1 MKYFLLIFVTLD
13 AYLYYERKYLNTKLR
28 LMKKN
33 LMLILSIAAFTSQIY
48 AQKLEAD
55 EENALIHVLVTDME
69 DKIRKNDIIHFT
81 GINTGKTF
89 QGVSDKDGRFDI
101 LLPEG
106 DVYDI
111 KIIGLGEETEYN
123 QLEIEAKEGSFEA
136 EITIGYEPE
145 STFTLEDVHFDVNMA
160 TLRPESFKALDNLV
174 SILKIKDDLQ
184 VEIAGHTDSDGD
196 ENANLKLSQ
205 ARAES
210 VVKYLVSK
218 GVNKEKLI
226 AKGYGE
232 TEPVA
237 ENTTAAGKQKNR
249 RTEARILE

>member
-1 MKYFLLIFVTLD
+1 MSVSVTLD
-13 AYLYYERKYLNTKLR
+13 SYLYYERNYLNAKLR
-28 LMKKN
+28 LMIKN
-33 LMLILSIAAFTSQIY
+33 LMLFLTIALSSTQIF
-48 AQKLEAD
+48 AQNLEAN

-81 GINTGKTF
+81 GLNSKKTF
-89 QGVSDKDGRFDI
+89 QGVSNKEGRFDI

-106 DVYDI
+106 DIYDI
-111 KIIGLGEETEYN
+111 KIIGLGEEKEYN
-123 QLEIEAKEGSFEA
+123 QLELGNEEGTYEA
-136 EITIGYEPE
+136 EITIGYEPA
-145 STFTLEDVHFDVNMA
+145 STFTLDDVHFDVNLA
-160 TLRPESFKALDNLV
+160 TLRPASYKALDNLV
-174 SILKIKDDLQ
+174 SVLKIKDDLR

-196 ENANLKLSQ
+196 EKANLLLSQ

-218 GVNKEKLI
+218 GISANRLI

-232 TEPVA
+232 SEPIDD
-237 ENTTAAGKQKNR
+237 NSTAAGKQKNR

>member
-1 MKYFLLIFVTLD
+1 MLVSVTLD
-13 AYLYYERKYLNTKLR
+13 SYLYYEHNYLNAKLR
-28 LMKKN
+28 LMIKN
-33 LMLILSIAAFTSQIY
+33 LMLFLIIALSSTQIF
-48 AQKLEAD
+48 AQNLEAN

-81 GINTGKTF
+81 GLNSKKTF
-89 QGVSDKDGRFDI
+89 QGVSNKEGRFDI

-106 DVYDI
+106 DIYDI
-111 KIIGLGEETEYN
+111 KIIGLCEEKEYN
-123 QLEIEAKEGSFEA
+123 QLELGNEEGTFEA
-136 EITIGYEPE
+136 EITIGYEPA
-145 STFTLEDVHFDVNMA
+145 STFTLDDVHFDVNLA
-160 TLRPESFKALDNLV
+160 TLRPASYKALDNLV
-174 SILKIKDDLQ
+174 SVLKIKDDLR

-196 ENANLKLSQ
+196 EKANMTLSQ

-218 GVNKEKLI
+218 GISASRLI

-232 TEPVA
+232 SEPIDD
-237 ENTTAAGKQKNR
+237 NSTAAGKQKNR